1 VGQLFAPSMLTL
13 TINAQLTH
21 GSRFFE
27 IATVTGLGIDEV
39 RMSKPVLIDDQLQ
52 VKLTMVSKRDSQSKS
67 GLGVMT
73 NKIEVINQR
82 RSAAIA

>member
-1 VGQLFAPSMLTL
+1 MA
-13 TINAQLTH
+13 
-21 GSRFFE
+21 
-27 IATVTGLGIDEV
+27 GLGIDEV

-52 VKLTMVSKRDSQSKS
+52 VKLTMVSKRDSQSKP

-82 RSAAIA
+82 RAAAIA